1 MASIE
6 VRYDRERGCGWRQA
20 GATYLVTSNTL
31 LTTCGRLPLALTLCG
46 ACGHGIHQTRSWTW
60 LTLPEALAEAD
71 PQACQRGLWPHA
83 CDQGTCVTCPLSPTR
98 SMGRVGLLWCGESFY
113 KTPQDWTREAREQ
126 GVSRRISTVPNDFV
140 VGETWVLMAHPK
152 AIMGTN
158 DAGEIAYHP
167 GIFHAFKPSAIE
179 YVVKGN
185 ESEEELERKE
195 KRGITLIR
203 IVRVGEQQELA
214 TV

>member
-1 MASIE
+1 MRVAPA
-6 VRYDRERGCGWRQA
+6 R
-20 GATYLVTSNTL
+20 ATYLVTSNTL
-31 LTTCGRLPLALTLCG
+31 LGTCDRLPLALTLCG

-60 LTLPEALAEAD
+60 LTLPEALQEAA
-71 PQACQRGLWPHA
+71 PQACDRGPCA
-83 CDQGTCVTCPLSPTR
+83 ACPLSPARAT
-98 SMGRVGLLWCGESFY
+98 GRVGLLWCGEKFY
-113 KTPQDWTREAREQ
+113 ATPQDWTREAHEQ

-152 AIMGTN
+152 AIMGTD
-158 DAGEIAYHP
+158 DAGEIAYYP

-179 YVVKGN
+179 YVVKGD